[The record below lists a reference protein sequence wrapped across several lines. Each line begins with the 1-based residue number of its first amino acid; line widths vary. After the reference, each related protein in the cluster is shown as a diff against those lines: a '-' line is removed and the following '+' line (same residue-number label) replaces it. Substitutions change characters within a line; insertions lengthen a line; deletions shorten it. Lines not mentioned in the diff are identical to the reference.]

1 MPKGT
6 HAPTSALTREI
17 SRVLS
22 ECLDSLGATKKG
34 AARDT
39 GISRTMIV
47 DMLAGNKH
55 WTIDYLDKMCAY
67 LSLDL
72 EKVIRDAEYA
82 TKGRELPQPFKKP
95 ATEAIVS
102 TFPHTSGIDLESF
115 DPEAPEH
122 NYLPKAANTYKD
134 EGEPLEL

>member
-6 HAPTSALTREI
+6 HAPTSALSREI

-22 ECLDSLGATKKG
+22 ERLDSLGATKKG

-72 EKVIRDAEYA
+72 EKVIRDAENA
-82 TKGRELPQPFKKP
+82 TKDRELPQPFKAP
-95 ATEAIVS
+95 EPMAVVS
-102 TFPHTSGIDLESF
+102 TFPQNELSGDNTELPERLIASEDDDHGGEIDGDHTDG
-115 DPEAPEH
+115 
-122 NYLPKAANTYKD
+122 
-134 EGEPLEL
+134 

>member
-6 HAPTSALTREI
+6 HAPTSALSREI

-22 ECLDSLGATKKG
+22 ESLDSLGATKKG

-47 DMLAGNKH
+47 DMLSGKKH

-72 EKVIRDAEYA
+72 EQVIRDAENS
-82 TKGRELPQPFKKP
+82 TKGRELPKP
-95 ATEAIVS
+95 YKVPKSIASVS
-102 TFPHTSGIDLESF
+102 PIRQNQNLEEINPEILESAA
-115 DPEAPEH
+115 DH
-122 NYLPKAANTYKD
+122 KNYD
-134 EGEPLEL
+134 SGEPEIP

>member
-6 HAPTSALTREI
+6 HAPTSALSREI

-22 ECLDSLGATKKG
+22 ESLDSLGATKKG

-47 DMLAGNKH
+47 DMLSGKKH

-72 EKVIRDAEYA
+72 EQVIRDAENS
-82 TKGRELPQPFKKP
+82 TKGRERPKP
-95 ATEAIVS
+95 YKVPKPIAIVS
-102 TFPHTSGIDLESF
+102 PIRQNQNLEEINPEILESAA
-115 DPEAPEH
+115 DH
-122 NYLPKAANTYKD
+122 KNYD
-134 EGEPLEL
+134 SGEPEIP

>member
-6 HAPTSALTREI
+6 HAPTSELSREI

-22 ECLDSLGATKKG
+22 ERLDTIGATKKG

-72 EKVIRDAEYA
+72 ETVIRDAEA
-82 TKGRELPQPFKKP
+82 KTVGRELPAPFHYNVTALP
-95 ATEAIVS
+95 LPVS
-102 TFPHTSGIDLESF
+102 GSTYDDDINIDGL
-115 DPEAPEH
+115 DM
-122 NYLPKAANTYKD
+122 AAHA
-134 EGEPLEL
+134 EPLSTEPDSV

>member
-6 HAPTSALTREI
+6 HAPTSALSREI

-22 ECLDSLGATKKG
+22 ERLDSLGATKKG

-72 EKVIRDAEYA
+72 EKVIRDAENA
-82 TKGRELPQPFKKP
+82 TKDRELPQPFKAP
-95 ATEAIVS
+95 EPMAVVS
-102 TFPHTSGIDLESF
+102 TFPNTSEINLEEIELDGYDQAADTHT
-115 DPEAPEH
+115 
-122 NYLPKAANTYKD
+122 D
-134 EGEPLEL
+134 EGEPETP